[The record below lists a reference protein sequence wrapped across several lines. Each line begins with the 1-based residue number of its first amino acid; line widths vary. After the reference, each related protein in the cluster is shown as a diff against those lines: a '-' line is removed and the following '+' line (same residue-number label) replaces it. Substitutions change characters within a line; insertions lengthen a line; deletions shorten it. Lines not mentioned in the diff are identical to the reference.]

1 LQLASKKFHKVQYS
15 QQEKISKKNRHKILR
30 KKYKKKGNK
39 ALVEKLLSI
48 ERLKKNELN
57 LAANMVIKTNS
68 INKKII
74 RNQEIKIKKKAK
86 INKKI
91 LSNSNTSKKISS
103 KSHNTSPNSKRSQFK
118 AKNK

>member
-1 LQLASKKFHKVQYS
+1 LHLASKKFHKVQYS

-30 KKYKKKGNK
+30 RKYKKKGNK

-74 RNQEIKIKKKAK
+74 RNQEIKIVTVILAKRLVVKA
-86 INKKI
+86 II
-91 LSNSNTSKKISS
+91 LAQILKEASLKLRISS
-103 KSHNTSPNSKRSQFK
+103 YLINYNC
-118 AKNK
+118 